1 MSSEEYYHQGNEHRR
16 RGDFP
21 AAMNCYLQAIA
32 LDPNSPAVVA
42 EKMLEAARK
51 AAEGKLNVRTLEKL
65 AQQGSTDEKKPQT
78 DERINSYFSKKI
90 PFKSSK

>member
-16 RGDFP
+16 QGDFP

-42 EKMLEAARK
+42 EKMLEDIMNFYCKDIYNPWQCSVRAK
-51 AAEGKLNVRTLEKL
+51 NIVLNLYNTHFSYEEKHW
-65 AQQGSTDEKKPQT
+65 SHC
-78 DERINSYFSKKI
+78 R
-90 PFKSSK
+90 